1 MAYHIRTFYA
11 DNAILTNLHPDH
23 LDWHRDLSEYYNA
36 KQNLLAHTKKT
47 ILYPSSI
54 ISLLP
59 ELPHFPIE
67 AVVMPEDF
75 SIENNLLPL
84 TSEAFVDL
92 SDRQLFGEHNV
103 KNIFFAA
110 SLAFKLGIPVKV
122 LSATLPLIPALPHRL
137 QRVSIK

>member
-1 MAYHIRTFYA
+1 MAYHLRTFYA

-36 KQNLLAHTKKT
+36 KQNLLAHTKKI
-47 ILYPSSI
+47 ILYPSSVV
-54 ISLLP
+54 SLLP

-67 AVVMPEDF
+67 AIVMPEDF

-103 KNIFFAA
+103 KNIFFSA

-137 QRVSIK
+137 QRISIK

>member
-110 SLAFKLGIPVKV
+110 SLTFKLGIPVKV